1 MDRINDTIDS
11 VYLCC
16 CMCIVYSI
24 LLYTYNAY
32 FYMHTSFFV
41 PMCCAMWYGS
51 LVSSIGWCW
60 MISWYVGVFVFCY
73 CRLLCLLFVVF
84 VVCCLL
90 FVVVCCLFVC
100 LFVCLLACLFVCLLA
115 CLVVCLFVCLFVCLL
130 LLFFLIWWYQWVKV
144 TPVFHFH
151 VPLSLLTH
159 RFWIHGRKDAPWA
172 PPPSNS
178 HISRIIP
185 YYPWKSKG
193 LMFPPMPTPRP
204 DNGG

>member
-100 LFVCLLACLFVCLLA
+100 LFVCLLACLFVCL
-115 CLVVCLFVCLFVCLL
+115 FVCCCCSSWFDGTNESKSHQSFTSMCLC
-130 LLFFLIWWYQWVKV
+130 
-144 TPVFHFH
+144 
-151 VPLSLLTH
+151 
-159 RFWIHGRKDAPWA
+159 RFWHIVFEFMARKMLPGLPHPVTVIFPGLSPTIHGNLRGLCSPQC
-172 PPPSNS
+172 PPPGRTMVVN
-178 HISRIIP
+178 HP
-185 YYPWKSKG
+185 
-193 LMFPPMPTPRP
+193 
-204 DNGG
+204 